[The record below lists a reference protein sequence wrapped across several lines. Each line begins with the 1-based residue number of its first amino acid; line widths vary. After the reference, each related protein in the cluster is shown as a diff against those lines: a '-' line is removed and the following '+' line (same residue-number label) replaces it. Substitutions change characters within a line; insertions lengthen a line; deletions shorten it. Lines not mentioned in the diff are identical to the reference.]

1 LLCFA
6 LLSSHFQVKP
16 THSLQTT
23 SVPSGV
29 LETPWTL
36 SATFVTVPYHCVLFT
51 NVEKTWE
58 RKLCG
63 SLRMC
68 HPLLLLSASKPVPT
82 DPELLGTYVKNMTI
96 RVPLSCY
103 SIAT

>member
-1 LLCFA
+1 M
-6 LLSSHFQVKP
+6 
-16 THSLQTT
+16 
-23 SVPSGV
+23 
-29 LETPWTL
+29 ETPWTL

-103 SIAT
+103 SIATEAHQTSTFHRPHVPPDTPALCTL